1 MIARPDLGP
10 VRPIRLLWL
19 GILAALK
26 ALGLVLVAE
35 AVARGIAGVA
45 DGTLDAT
52 AVLALGVTGGL
63 VRAGAGWATQVA
75 ARRVATEVKA
85 DLRAKLWRRI
95 AAGGGGRH
103 GGTSVLASEGLDDL
117 DDYFTQSL
125 PAMIAAVAVPSLVGL
140 RILGADWVSAVVV
153 VLTVPLVPVF
163 MILIGRH
170 TQERTQEATGA
181 LTRLADH
188 LAELARG
195 LPVLVG
201 LGRVEEQTAALETIQ
216 REYRERTMA
225 TLRTA
230 FLSALALEL
239 IATLSVAVVAVFLG
253 LRLMYGTV
261 PLEAALIAL
270 ILAPEVYS
278 ALREVGTAFHSSQA
292 GLAALARVKQLL
304 ARPTAP
310 DVRVPDE
317 RSGHGAMA
325 AEVTHG
331 RLSGGPRAA
340 DHEASTEIRV
350 SGLTVRYAGRDRAV
364 IDDLSTG
371 LEGIT
376 AVTGPSGSGKST
388 LLAALAGVLPD
399 DASVAGAIT
408 GVRHRSAPDGD
419 PGSAPERGAHGVAWA
434 PQAPRAFATTPRDEL
449 ALYGAGDAEA
459 ALDELGLAYV
469 ADASVAEIS
478 PGELRRLA
486 VARALTRVDAGA
498 TLLVLDEPTAHLD
511 AAAAE
516 LVRAAI
522 RRRVG
527 RAVVVLASH
536 EPETLA
542 LATRRVA
549 VAAPTGP
556 IPRAPHGSGDARSTT
571 REVRQATRQGTGDL
585 GDHSSNRLRSVTADR
600 GPLTGLLRSAGWR
613 WAGAVALGLVATA
626 LGLSLTAV
634 SGWLIVRAST
644 EEYIAALMVAIV
656 GVRFFGLGRSVAR
669 YAERLATHSAAFR
682 VIDDLRIRMWRAI
695 AARGAGSR
703 RLLEGGSPVDYLV
716 TQADELR
723 DQLPRTL
730 PPIAV
735 GVLAIAGV
743 TITTWIVTPPLAPLV
758 GAVLVAAAV
767 IGAVLA
773 VIAERGAGVAGVA
786 ERAEVVRGTSALASA
801 ADDLR
806 GNSGQAARAGADPS
820 SAALSM
826 LDATAARLATAE
838 RRAARG
844 AGLGA
849 AVAMLAVCVLAAVIA
864 PLAASYGLPAER
876 TAVVALLSLAALEP
890 VAGLV
895 AAAQRLPALR
905 AALRRIAPVL
915 RPTPAALTGDR
926 DVEFQIRT
934 IEADGLTARYPGTDQ
949 DVFTGIDARV
959 GIGEWLVIDGPSG
972 AGKSTMLS
980 VLMGALRPEGGEVR
994 ANGVPL
1000 PELSPEN
1007 WRDRVAWCPQD
1018 AHVFDSTLRGN
1029 LLLARRAGDAPTDA
1043 DLRRA
1048 LGRAGLARLVA
1059 ELPDGLDSRVGPAG
1073 TALSGGERQRLA
1085 VARALLS
1092 RADVLL
1098 LDEPSAHLDAPTAE
1112 DMMGD
1117 IRRSSRNR
1125 VTVLVSHRPADRRE
1139 GDRIVGL
1146 QRPAAA
1152 TQKPGRLA
1160 EV

>member
-1 MIARPDLGP
+1 MSTATIARPDLGP

-19 GILAALK
+19 GVLAALK

-45 DGTLDAT
+45 DGSLDAT
-52 AVLALGVTGGL
+52 AVLALGVAGGV
-63 VRAGAGWATQVA
+63 VRASAGWATQVA
-75 ARRVATEVKA
+75 ARRVATEVKS

-140 RILGADWVSAVVV
+140 RILGADWVSAVIV

-163 MILIGRH
+163 MILIGKH
-170 TQERTQEATGA
+170 TQDRTQEATGA

-201 LGRVEEQTAALETIQ
+201 LGRVEEQTAALERIQ

-261 PLEAALIAL
+261 PLEAALVAL

-304 ARPTAP
+304 AKPTAP
-310 DVRVPDE
+310 DVHVPDE
-317 RSGHGAMA
+317 QSARDAMA
-325 AEVTHG
+325 ADV
-331 RLSGGPRAA
+331 PRV
-340 DHEASTEIRV
+340 RV

-364 IDDLSTG
+364 IADLSTG

-408 GVRHRSAPDGD
+408 GVRRPSAPDGD
-419 PGSAPERGAHGVAWA
+419 PGSAPELRARGVAWA

-449 ALYGAGDAEA
+449 ALYGATDADG
-459 ALDELGLAYV
+459 ALDELGLAHV

-486 VARALTRVDAGA
+486 VARALARVDAGA

-522 RRRVG
+522 RRRIG

-542 LATRRVA
+542 LATRSVA
-549 VAAPTGP
+549 VAAHTGP
-556 IPRAPHGSGDARSTT
+556 VPRAPHGFGDARSTT
-571 REVRQATRQGTGDL
+571 QEIHQTNRQRTSDL
-585 GDHSSNRLRSVTADR
+585 GDHSSNRLRSVAADR
-600 GPLTGLLRSAGWR
+600 GPLNGLLRSAGWR
-613 WAGAVALGLVATA
+613 WVGAIALGLVATA

-644 EEYIAALMVAIV
+644 EEYIATLMVAIV
-656 GVRFFGLGRSVAR
+656 GVRFFGLGRSVGR

-716 TQADELR
+716 TQTDELR

-743 TITTWIVTPPLAPLV
+743 TITTWIVTPPLAPMV

-767 IGAVLA
+767 AGAVLA
-773 VIAERGAGVAGVA
+773 VAAERGAGAAGVA
-786 ERAEVVRGTSALASA
+786 ERAEIVRGTSALASA

-806 GNSGQAARAGADPS
+806 GNSTLGTGTGPTTAALAVLEAAAARV
-820 SAALSM
+820 
-826 LDATAARLATAE
+826 ATAE
-838 RRAARG
+838 HRAARG

-849 AVAMLAVCVLAAVIA
+849 AVAMLAVSVLAAVIA
-864 PLAASYGLPAER
+864 PVAASYGLSAER
-876 TAVVALLSLAALEP
+876 VAVVALLSLAALEP

-895 AAAQRLPALR
+895 AAAQRVPALR

-915 RPTPAALTGDR
+915 RPTPPALTGDR
-926 DVEFQIRT
+926 DVPFQVRT
-934 IEADGLTARYPGTDQ
+934 IEVDALAARYPGAAG

-959 GIGEWLVIDGPSG
+959 GVGEWLVVDGPSG
-972 AGKSTMLS
+972 AGKSTLLS
-980 VLMGALRPEGGEVR
+980 VLMGALRPASGEVR

-1000 PELSPEN
+1000 PDLSPEN

-1043 DLRRA
+1043 ELRST
-1048 LGRAGLARLVA
+1048 LERAGLARLVA
-1059 ELPDGLDSRVGPAG
+1059 ELPGGLDSRVGPAG

-1112 DMMGD
+1112 DMMTD
-1117 IRRSSRNR
+1117 IRRSSRDR
-1125 VTVLVSHRPADRRE
+1125 ITVLVSHRPADRRAD
-1139 GDRIVGL
+1139 DRIVGL
-1146 QRPAAA
+1146 QGPAGAVAA
-1152 TQKPGRLA
+1152 EAREPIIAG
-1160 EV
+1160 